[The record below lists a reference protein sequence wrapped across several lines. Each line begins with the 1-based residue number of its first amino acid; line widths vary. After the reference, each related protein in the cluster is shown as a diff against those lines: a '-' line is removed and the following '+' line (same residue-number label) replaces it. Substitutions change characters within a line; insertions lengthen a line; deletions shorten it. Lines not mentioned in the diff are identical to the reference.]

1 MVAVKTTVQKFLA
14 IAIHKHPNQMKIQ
27 DLLKRKNTFKPGQF
41 CRVWAYSQSS
51 ETTLYAE
58 VLEVNG
64 SGVIVRYLDREKM
77 KWLLSTDLSFIFPS
91 EPHFKDCMHV
101 AYDEMEYCFKLLKNA
116 SVKSSE

>member
-1 MVAVKTTVQKFLA
+1 
-14 IAIHKHPNQMKIQ
+14 MKIQ
-27 DLLKRKNTFKPGQF
+27 DLLKRKNTFKLGQF

-77 KWLLSTDLSFIFPS
+77 KWLLITDLSFIFPS